1 RHSGRGRRRH
11 ARDGRHR
18 PGHHRPG
25 RPVRPGCDGRRVDQA
40 PRSVRALPGD
50 RAPHGRTARHP
61 CRTTVAPVG
70 AGPDHGRGRPPRH
83 HRRALLRPVARPR
96 RGRGRHRR
104 VAPAETADTGRRL
117 TAMASDAD
125 PLRTSEEEFRAAAQ
139 AFLDANAKPRQT
151 VEARW
156 GQGSDRV
163 GLFRES
169 TPEEDAKELAQA
181 RDWRARCFDA
191 GFIWASG
198 PVEYGGRG
206 LPRSF
211 DRIWAS
217 LESGYDVPTGANLF
231 LVGLGMV
238 APTTLA
244 HGTEDAKQRYL
255 RALWRSDLIGCQLFS
270 EPEAGSDLANVKTR
284 AVRDGDEWVVNGQKV
299 WTSGAHYSDLG
310 ILLTRT
316 SADPDNRHHGLT
328 MFLVDMHSPGIEI
341 GQLRQMTGGTSFY
354 EVFLD
359 DVRIADGQRLGDVDD
374 GWRVALTTP
383 MNERAAIGG
392 GSASSGF
399 STTRRLFELAHH
411 TGLNQDPV
419 LRQRLAQLWIRS
431 QITRYN

>member
-1 RHSGRGRRRH
+1 
-11 ARDGRHR
+11 
-18 PGHHRPG
+18 
-25 RPVRPGCDGRRVDQA
+25 
-40 PRSVRALPGD
+40 
-50 RAPHGRTARHP
+50 
-61 CRTTVAPVG
+61 
-70 AGPDHGRGRPPRH
+70 
-83 HRRALLRPVARPR
+83 
-96 RGRGRHRR
+96 
-104 VAPAETADTGRRL
+104 
-117 TAMASDAD
+117 MASDAD

-341 GQLRQMTGGTSFY
+341 RPLRQMTGGTSFY

-359 DVRIADGQRLGDVDD
+359 DVRIPDWHRLGDVDD
-374 GWRVALTTP
+374 GWRVALTTL

-431 QITRYN
+431 QITRYNRLRTAARLKAGHTPGPENSIAKLFLVQTQSLMVEIATAACGPKLAADAGEWGTYAWAEFVLGAPSGRIGGGTDEIQKNILAERILGLPRS

>member
-1 RHSGRGRRRH
+1 MTN
-11 ARDGRHR
+11 D
-18 PGHHRPG
+18 
-25 RPVRPGCDGRRVDQA
+25 VE
-40 PRSVRALPGD
+40 
-50 RAPHGRTARHP
+50 
-61 CRTTVAPVG
+61 
-70 AGPDHGRGRPPRH
+70 
-83 HRRALLRPVARPR
+83 PR
-96 RGRGRHRR
+96 R
-104 VAPAETADTGRRL
+104 
-117 TAMASDAD
+117 M
-125 PLRTSEEEFRAAAQ
+125 SEEQFRAAARE
-139 AFLDANAKPRQT
+139 FLDANAKRRPP
-151 VEARW
+151 VEAGW

-169 TPEEDAKELAQA
+169 TLEEDLRELADA
-181 RDWRARCFDA
+181 REWRGRCFDA

-211 DRIWAS
+211 DRIWAN
-217 LESGYDVPTGANLF
+217 LESEYDVPTGANLF

-244 HGTEDAKQRYL
+244 HGTEEAKQRYL

-316 SADPDNRHHGLT
+316 SVDPDKRHHGLT

-341 GQLRQMTGGTSFY
+341 RPLRQMTGGTSFY

-359 DVRIADGQRLGDVDD
+359 NVRLPDWHRLGEVDD
-374 GWRVALTTP
+374 GWRVALTTL

-399 STTRRLFELAHH
+399 STTRRLFDLARH

-419 LRQRLAQLWIRS
+419 IRQQLAQLWIRS
-431 QITRYN
+431 QITRYNRLRTAARLKAGHTPGPENSIAKLFLVQTQSLMVEIATALNGPKLTADTGEWGTYAWAEFVLGAPSGRIGGGTDEIQKNILAERVLGLPRS